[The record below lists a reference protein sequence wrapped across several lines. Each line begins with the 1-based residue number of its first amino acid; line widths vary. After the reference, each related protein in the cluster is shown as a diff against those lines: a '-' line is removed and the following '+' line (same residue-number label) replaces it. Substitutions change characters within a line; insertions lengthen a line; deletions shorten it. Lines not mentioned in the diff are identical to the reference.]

1 MQTIYLSHFLLT
13 VPSAPEDFRYEP
25 TDASTIRLKWDTP
38 DGPPDG
44 IKKYEILFT
53 LDKTKPLSKWEVQEV
68 DGESDVGMVRI
79 EEIQGSVLR
88 IRR

>member
-1 MQTIYLSHFLLT
+1 MA

-25 TDASTIRLKWDTP
+25 TDASTIRLKWGTP
-38 DGPPDG
+38 DGPLDG

-68 DGESDVGMVRI
+68 DGEADVGMVRRKERNCVEG
-79 EEIQGSVLR
+79 EE
-88 IRR
+88 RRRLG